1 MVTPPNAPTLV
12 IDYPTS
18 VDLEVEYVRKD
29 QAMPDGCSVRH
40 PEETVD
46 SQSTPV
52 EQHFVHENRETGRLL
67 VLGLFLR
74 RAVQIEND
82 TVNRFQQLFPQG
94 NARAT
99 QPLNGRVVRLFP
111 GRLG

>member
-1 MVTPPNAPTLV
+1 M
-12 IDYPTS
+12 
-18 VDLEVEYVRKD
+18 
-29 QAMPDGCSVRH
+29 
-40 PEETVD
+40 
-46 SQSTPV
+46 
-52 EQHFVHENRETGRLL
+52 
-67 VLGLFLR
+67 LR

-82 TVNRFQQLFPQG
+82 TVSRFQQLFPQG